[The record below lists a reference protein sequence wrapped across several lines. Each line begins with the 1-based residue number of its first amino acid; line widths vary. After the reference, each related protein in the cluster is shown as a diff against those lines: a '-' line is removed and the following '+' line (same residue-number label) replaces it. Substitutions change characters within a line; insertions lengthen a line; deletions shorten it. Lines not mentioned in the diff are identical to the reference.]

1 MPDGQPSHRAEFAI
15 LAAIGQSFLGLAAG
29 RHLAPAVAMAAP
41 RTVWRIRLQDG
52 SVVHCVLWE
61 RKPETAVV
69 WYRDDEVQG
78 MEGLRDPAEAEDKAK
93 DLMTALGPPDDH

>member
-1 MPDGQPSHRAEFAI
+1 MR
-15 LAAIGQSFLGLAAG
+15 AAG
-29 RHLAPAVAMAAP
+29 AWHPLVPMAAP

-61 RKPETAVV
+61 RRLKTAVV

-78 MEGLRDPAEAEDKAK
+78 VEEFLDPAEAEDWAAELRGRVAV
-93 DLMTALGPPDDH
+93 DRA